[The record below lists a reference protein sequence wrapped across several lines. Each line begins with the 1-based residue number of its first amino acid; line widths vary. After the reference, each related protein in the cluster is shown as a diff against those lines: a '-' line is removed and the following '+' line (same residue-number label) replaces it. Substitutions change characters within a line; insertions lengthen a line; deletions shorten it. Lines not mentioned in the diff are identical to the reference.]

1 MPMPEHNGFG
11 SEADSYMNCIS
22 LIPKAPLK
30 DFYKFIFKDGKV
42 QIPNFNF
49 FNVDIQC
56 QMLPQKKKKKI
67 IFWCYKML
75 N

>member
-42 QIPNFNF
+42 LQISLNFNF

-56 QMLPQKKKKKI
+56 QMLQKKIKI
-67 IFWCYKML
+67 KC

>member
-1 MPMPEHNGFG
+1 
-11 SEADSYMNCIS
+11 
-22 LIPKAPLK
+22 
-30 DFYKFIFKDGKV
+30 V